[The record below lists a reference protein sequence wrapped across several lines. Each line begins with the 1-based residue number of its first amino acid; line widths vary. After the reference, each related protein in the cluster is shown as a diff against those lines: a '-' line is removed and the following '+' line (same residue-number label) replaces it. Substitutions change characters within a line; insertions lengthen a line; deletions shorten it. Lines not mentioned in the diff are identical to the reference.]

1 MNDVKIHK
9 YTLESYMIIDDPE
22 LIAIEAETA
31 EENNGSD
38 IGTTKLTREELE
50 LIAAIR
56 RQDAAEAQKIK
67 ARIDAR
73 RERLAKAAKREE
85 NMQVVKAINAYV
97 AQAGNIANMAT
108 SLINGH
114 KLNKAQNAVD
124 AAAQAGPTVD
134 SNLIKKVNM
143 LQGRANKLNTIFT
156 GLQIG
161 TNLISML

>member
-1 MNDVKIHK
+1 MKINK

-31 EENNGSD
+31 AEKNGSD

-56 RQDAAEAQKIK
+56 RQDAEEANKIK

-73 RERLAKAAKREE
+73 REKLAKAAKREQ

-97 AQAGNIANMAT
+97 AQAGSIANMAT
-108 SLINGH
+108 SLINSH
-114 KLNKAQNAVD
+114 RVNKAQNAVS
-124 AAAQAGPTVD
+124 AAAAAGPTVD
-134 SNLIKKVNM
+134 SSLIKKVNA
-143 LQGRANKLNTIFT
+143 LQGRANKLNAVFT
-156 GLQIG
+156 GINLG